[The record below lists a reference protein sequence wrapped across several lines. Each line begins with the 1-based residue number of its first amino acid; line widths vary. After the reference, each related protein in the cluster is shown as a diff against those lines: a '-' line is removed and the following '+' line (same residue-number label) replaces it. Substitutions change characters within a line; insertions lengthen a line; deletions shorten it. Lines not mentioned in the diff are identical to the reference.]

1 MGVSI
6 ESDSEFRIPTNNLQS
21 VFLNLFLGSCRMLQG
36 ISFHTLASHKEQRH
50 ISFQNISLKTMRLG
64 VLSCEKL
71 KHRETHGRIVS
82 LDRLRRGVEEQLLV
96 FSASCLS
103 PGRVKKLQ
111 KFINFCLKVGH
122 SSNLKHLKSI

>member
-36 ISFHTLASHKEQRH
+36 ISFHTLAPHKEQRH

-111 KFINFCLKVGH
+111 KFINSKLAIV
-122 SSNLKHLKSI
+122 LI

>member
-6 ESDSEFRIPTNNLQS
+6 ESDSEFRISKNNLQS

-36 ISFHTLASHKEQRH
+36 ISFRTLAPHKEQRN
-50 ISFQNISLKTMRLG
+50 ISFQNDISLKTMRLG

-71 KHRETHGRIVS
+71 KHRETHDRIVS

-111 KFINFCLKVGH
+111 KFINSKLAIV
-122 SSNLKHLKSI
+122 LI

>member
-36 ISFHTLASHKEQRH
+36 ISFHTLAPHKEQRN
-50 ISFQNISLKTMRLG
+50 ISFQNDISLKTMRLG

-111 KFINFCLKVGH
+111 KFINSKLAIV
-122 SSNLKHLKSI
+122 LI